1 MTKYTYIAGFLTAS
15 MALAA
20 CSSYEA
26 EFLNV
31 PAQQVTAQL
40 SLSVSGKTG
49 TRMTDA
55 ATQSDQ
61 AFRGMTDIVLIPFA
75 LPRSADETIKA
86 TDSRVADN
94 QALADFTSF
103 EFSSNSNLFDIT
115 IPVGTN
121 AFLIYGR
128 SSATPT
134 GELTPEGLTS
144 AQPGGIS
151 FSPVQIV
158 NSVETG
164 KAAGSK
170 GDAIITYLNSI
181 FNKNWADAANYPVLN
196 GLYEMVQ
203 KMKAG
208 SSASVEAF
216 VREVYEVLKK
226 SPAAAGV
233 SDALKAILA
242 QENLPETL
250 PEPADVKLPTD
261 CQGYPA
267 DLGLPE
273 GTAAV
278 IWDESDTDNMKFVAV
293 TDKNNLGAMNVDV
306 TKFVKP
312 AELWYRTNSRIN
324 TDSVSRQA
332 DYTTQ
337 ETWAGVL
344 GTYAKEKWYVEPET
358 QSIAVREQ
366 LQYAVGRLDMKL
378 TAAADILKDMED
390 NEISINDLSVTGV
403 LVGQQC
409 PVDFLFKS
417 KGGDAFTAYDSEI
430 STTIN
435 KADPTHTLVLETKK
449 DEPVN
454 IAVELQNNSDVAIVT
469 GEDDQIVPPGCKFYL
484 VGQLSVDGHTNYD
497 ANTDAKNRVFCQDYV
512 TEVTFSVNDLK
523 NAYYV
528 IPPLSAAE
536 LQLSL
541 GVTKWRMVTPAGIE
555 LK

>member
-1 MTKYTYIAGFLTAS
+1 MTKYTYISGFLTAS
-15 MALAA
+15 LALSA

-128 SSATPT
+128 SSATTT
-134 GELTPEGLTS
+134 GKLTPEGLTS
-144 AQPGGIS
+144 AQPSGIS

-164 KAAGSK
+164 KAAGPK

-324 TDSVSRQA
+324 TDYESRQS
-332 DYTTQ
+332 DYSAQ
-337 ETWAGVL
+337 DTWAGVL

-390 NEISINDLSVTGV
+390 NEISISDLAVTGV

-417 KGGDAFTAYDSEI
+417 KGGDAFTVYDSEI
-430 STTIN
+430 STTI
-435 KADPTHTLVLETKK
+435 KATDPTHTLVLETKK
-449 DEPVN
+449 REDVN
-454 IAVELQNNSDVAIVT
+454 IAVELQNNSDVSIVT

-512 TEVTFSVNDLK
+512 TEVTFSVKDLK

-528 IPPLSAAE
+528 IPPLSSADLE
-536 LQLSL
+536 LSL
-541 GVTKWRMVTPAGIE
+541 GVVDWKLSTPSSTL

>member
-128 SSATPT
+128 SSATST

-158 NSVETG
+158 PSVTAG
-164 KAAGSK
+164 QAAGEK
-170 GDAIITYLNSI
+170 GDAIIDYLNTI
-181 FNKNWADAANYPVLN
+181 FNANWADRTNYPALY
-196 GLYEMVQ
+196 GFYEMLP

-208 SSASVEAF
+208 SSASVLAF
-216 VREVYEVLKK
+216 VNEIYDVLKK
-226 SPAAAGV
+226 SPTAAGV
-233 SDALKAILA
+233 GDVLKAMLAVDALPA
-242 QENLPETL
+242 ELPETVTL
-250 PEPADVKLPTD
+250 PAD

-273 GTAAV
+273 GTAV
-278 IWDESDTDNMKFVAV
+278 IEWNETDKKFVAV
-293 TDKNNLGAMNVDV
+293 TSQNNLGAMNVDV

-324 TDSVSRQA
+324 TDYESRRD
-332 DYTTQ
+332 DYETQ
-337 ETWAGVL
+337 PTWDGVL
-344 GTYAKEKWYVEPET
+344 DAYAVQNGTVQPET
-358 QSIAVREQ
+358 KSVAVRQ
-366 LQYAVGRLDMKL
+366 QMQYAVGRLDMKL
-378 TAAADILKDMED
+378 TATTTTLKDKE
-390 NEISINDLSVTGV
+390 NHEININDLSVTGV

-417 KGGDAFTAYDSEI
+417 KGGDAFTVYDSEI

-435 KADPTHTLVLETKK
+435 ATAPTHTLVLETQK
-449 DEPVN
+449 DEDVN
-454 IAVELQNNSDVAIVT
+454 IAVELTNNSDVDIVT
-469 GEDDQIVPPGCKFYL
+469 GADDQIVPPGCKFYL
-484 VGQLSVDGHTNYD
+484 IGQLSVGGHTNYD

-512 TEVTFSVNDLK
+512 TEVTFAVSDLK